1 MFAQGP
7 MAKDLRFFVQSF
19 NMSRQ
24 SASDFPP
31 SEEQV
36 FEDEDQTLISSDGQ
50 NKRPRTDWSQF
61 LDPEE
66 ECRIEMKPDELQG
79 R

>member
-1 MFAQGP
+1 
-7 MAKDLRFFVQSF
+7 
-19 NMSRQ
+19 MSRQ

-36 FEDEDQTLISSDGQ
+36 FEDEDQTLISSDARS
-50 NKRPRTDWSQF
+50 KRPRTDWSQF